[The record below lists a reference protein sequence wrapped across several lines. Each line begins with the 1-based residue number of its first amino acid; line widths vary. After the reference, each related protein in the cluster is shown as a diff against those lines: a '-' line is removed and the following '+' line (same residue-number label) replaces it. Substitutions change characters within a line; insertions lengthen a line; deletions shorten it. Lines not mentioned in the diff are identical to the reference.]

1 MTNSKEIISITES
14 AVEKIQ
20 ELIESRGRGKLAVR
34 VVVRG
39 KLPGGGY
46 QSEFKFVAPEDIL
59 EEDII
64 QETDSFDLLFDESC
78 AVSLGGAVVD
88 FDEEKYSAGFNIQYS
103 TTSAFDEVGPKEKDW
118 DEPVSQ
124 AVQKVI
130 NDEINPGIAAHGGW
144 VELLD
149 VKDEIA
155 YIEMGGGCQGCGL
168 SDVTLTSG
176 IRRLIIERVSEINQV
191 IDSTDHAEGANPYY
205 SPAKGA
211 DSGSLESPI
220 AGD

>member
-1 MTNSKEIISITES
+1 MTNLEEIISITEA

-34 VVVRG
+34 VIVRG
-39 KLPGGGY
+39 RLPGGGY
-46 QSEFKFVAPEDIL
+46 QSEFKFVDPGDIL
-59 EEDII
+59 EEDIV

-78 AVSLGGAVVD
+78 AESLGGAVVD

-103 TTSAFDEVGPKEKDW
+103 TKAFDEVGPMKKDW
-118 DEPVSQ
+118 GDPVSQ

-130 NDEINPGIAAHGGW
+130 EDEINPGIAAHGGW

-176 IRRLIIERVSEINQV
+176 IQRLIIERVSEINQV
-191 IDSTDHAEGANPYY
+191 IDSTDHAEGTNPYY